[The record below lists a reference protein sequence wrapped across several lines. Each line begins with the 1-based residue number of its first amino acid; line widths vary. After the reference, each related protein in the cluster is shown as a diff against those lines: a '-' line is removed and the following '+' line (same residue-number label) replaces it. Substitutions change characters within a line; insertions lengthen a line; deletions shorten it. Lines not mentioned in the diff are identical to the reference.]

1 MVEVAHELPNSGYGS
16 GSTSPLPDPDLN
28 KKLQGGITMA
38 YDATKLADW
47 QISEEA
53 EKNMPTPEVW
63 RERLGLQKDEVLPMG
78 RLAKV
83 DFLKVINRLKEKPDG
98 KYIEVTAITPTPL
111 GEGKSTT
118 SCGLMEGLGKRGVN
132 VGGALRQPSGGPT
145 MNVKGTAAGGGN
157 SLLIPMTEFSL
168 GLTGD
173 INDIMNAHNLAMV
186 ALTARMQHERNY
198 NDEQLQRLT
207 KMRRLDIDPT
217 RVEMGWVMDFCAQSL
232 RNIIIGIG
240 GRQDGFMMQ
249 SRFGIA
255 VGSECMAILSVANDL
270 ADLKKRLNAI
280 TVAFDKS
287 GNPVTTG
294 DLEVGNAMT
303 AFMRNTINPTLMCT
317 AEYNPCFVHAGPFAN
332 IAVGQSSIIA
342 DRVGLKLF
350 DYHVTESGFAADI
363 GFEKFWNVK
372 CRFSNL
378 KPHVSVLTT
387 TVRALKM
394 HGGGPKVV
402 AGKAL
407 PEEYTRENIALVE
420 KGCANMVHMI
430 NVIRKSGINPVVCVN
445 RFYTDTDAEVAVIKR
460 AAEAAG
466 ARCAESQHWLKGGEG
481 ALELA
486 DAVIDA
492 CNDKNDFKF
501 LYPLEM
507 KLRDRVAIIAKE
519 VYGANGVSWLPEAE
533 AKAKM
538 LEEDPK
544 YADFAT
550 MMVKTHLSLSHDPTL
565 KGVPKGWTLPI
576 RDVLI
581 YSGAKFLCPC
591 AGTISLMPGT
601 SSNPAFRRVDVD
613 TATGKVSGLF

>member
-1 MVEVAHELPNSGYGS
+1 
-16 GSTSPLPDPDLN
+16 
-28 KKLQGGITMA
+28 MA
-38 YDATKLADW
+38 YDATKMADW

-53 EKNMPTPEVW
+53 EKNMPMPEDW
-63 RERLGLQKDEVLPMG
+63 REKLGLEKDEMLAMG
-78 RLAKV
+78 RLSKL
-83 DFLKVINRLKEKPDG
+83 DFLKIINRLKNKPDG

-118 SCGLMEGLGKRGVN
+118 SLGLIEGLGARGKN

-173 INDIMNAHNLAMV
+173 INDIMNAHNLGMV
-186 ALTARMQHERNY
+186 AMTSRMQHERNY
-198 NDEQLQRLT
+198 NDEQLARLT

-217 RVEMGWVMDFCAQSL
+217 RVEMGWVIDYCAQAL
-232 RNIIIGIG
+232 RNIIIGMG
-240 GRQDGFMMQ
+240 GRTDGYMMQ
-249 SRFGIA
+249 SKFGIA
-255 VGSECMAILSVANDL
+255 VGSECMAILAVAKDL
-270 ADLKKRLNAI
+270 ADLKERLNNI

-287 GNPVTTG
+287 GKPVTTG
-294 DLEVGNAMT
+294 DLEVGNAMA
-303 AFMRNTINPTLMCT
+303 AFMRNTINPTLMST
-317 AEYNPCFVHAGPFAN
+317 AEYQPCLVHAGPFAN

-342 DRVGLKLF
+342 DRVGLKLW

-372 CRFSNL
+372 CRFSGL
-378 KPHVSVLTT
+378 KPHVSILTT

-407 PEEYTRENIALVE
+407 DDAYTKENLGLVE
-420 KGCANMVHMI
+420 KGCENMVHLI
-430 NVIRKSGINPVVCVN
+430 GVIRKSGINPVVCIN
-445 RFYTDTDAEVAVIKR
+445 RFYTDTDAECNVIRK
-460 AAEAAG
+460 AAEKAG
-466 ARCAESQHWLKGGEG
+466 ARCAVSEHWLKGGQG

-492 CNDKNDFKF
+492 CNEKNDFKF

-507 KLRDRVAIIAKE
+507 KLRDRVQKIATE
-519 VYGANGVSWLPEAE
+519 IYGADGVDWSPEANT
-533 AKAKM
+533 KAEM
-538 LEEDPK
+538 LEKDPK
-544 YADFAT
+544 YADYAT
-550 MMVKTHLSLSHDPTL
+550 MMVKTHLSLSHDPVK
-565 KGVPKGWTLPI
+565 KGVPKNWRLPI

-601 SSNPAFRRVDVD
+601 ASNPAFRRVDVD
-613 TATGKVSGLF
+613 PTTGKVSGLF